1 MTIFIIYLLSI
12 IAYNATAWLYYK
24 TIEKYLDYEWADVIL
39 SFIPILNTVFS
50 IKWAI
55 DLYKELYR

>member
-1 MTIFIIYLLSI
+1 MTMFIIYLASVISFNL
-12 IAYNATAWLYYK
+12 TAWLYYK
-24 TIEKYLDYEWADVIL
+24 LKETHLKFELIDVIL
-39 SFIPILNTVFS
+39 SFIPILNTVFA